1 MSHDVVT
8 IDTRYN
14 DASDLAAAYLLTGGD
29 EVAFVETNTA
39 FAVPRLLEAL
49 QAAGRS
55 PEDVRYVFITHIH
68 LDHAGGA
75 GQLMAAC
82 PHATLLAH
90 PKAAAHAI
98 DPSRIIAGATQVYG
112 AEDFARLYGEVWPVP
127 EERVRVLQDGETV
140 HLADRPLTAWH
151 TRGHANHHLVL
162 HDPAADTVYTGDSF
176 GLLYPS
182 LQRHGPFVVPSTTP
196 TDFDP
201 EAAHASVDRIAAL
214 GTAWLHPTHF
224 GRHAMIPALTAQLH
238 HLLDGHAALVDRA
251 DADGL
256 VGEELDQACL
266 DGVWALFDVHLDQ
279 AGLGG
284 DAAARQRLHFD
295 AVLNAQG
302 LAFAVKKRR
311 YKRSLAGGG

>member
-8 IDTRYN
+8 IDTHYDDR
-14 DASDLAAAYLLTGGD
+14 DDLAAAYLLTGGD

-39 FAVPRLLEAL
+39 FAVPRLLGAL

-55 PEDVRYVFITHIH
+55 PEDVRYIAITHIH

-90 PKAAAHAI
+90 PKAARHAI
-98 DPSRIIAGATQVYG
+98 DPSRIVKGATEVYG
-112 AEDFARLYGEVWPVP
+112 EEPFARLYGEVIAVA
-127 EERVRVLQDGETV
+127 EERVRILDDGETV
-140 HLADRPLTAWH
+140 HLGDRPLTAWH

-162 HDPAADTVYTGDSF
+162 HDPAADTVFTGDAF

-201 EAAHASVDRIAAL
+201 EAAHASVDRIADL
-214 GTAWLHPTHF
+214 GTTWLHPTHF
-224 GRHAMIPALTAQLH
+224 GRHARVPALSDQLH
-238 HLLDGHAALVDRA
+238 RLLDGHAAIVDRA

-256 VGEELDQACL
+256 EGAALDEACL
-266 DGVWALFDVHLDQ
+266 DGVWALFDAHLEA

-284 DAAARQRLHFD
+284 DAAARAQLHFD
-295 AVLNAQG
+295 ALLNAQG
-302 LAFAVKKRR
+302 LAFAVRKRR
-311 YKRSLAGGG
+311 YKRSLADG